1 MTKKKEE
8 NFKSILEE
16 IGESEVIPDTAPLQ
30 NIITSEEFGESLR
43 TIIEKFAILEEKFDR
58 TFNNHTVIHG
68 RFRRGRKT
76 INK

>member
-16 IGESEVIPDTAPLQ
+16 IGESEVIPDAAEP
-30 NIITSEEFGESLR
+30 NESLR
-43 TIIEKFAILEEKFDR
+43 TIIDKLAVLEEKFDR